1 MQADAAPLRILVIAG
16 DADGNLGDRA
26 ILFGLC
32 RLIRE
37 RRPNASIAA
46 VTSDPERLRR
56 DLDVEGLP
64 KGLGG
69 LWRQLWAMRRAD
81 IVVCG
86 GGGLFQ
92 DDDSLIKMPYWAA
105 RVLAARALSGRVVGT
120 ALGVGPLGA
129 ASSRLA
135 ARLAFACM
143 ERVSVR
149 DEEARAVARRSSPKP
164 VELVPDTA
172 LLMPPAPDDAVTAYL
187 AEAGVPQDGR
197 PLVGVALRR
206 WFPPRRRVIPNQVSA
221 KFAKPKEADA
231 PEAALLP
238 ERIAAVLNA
247 AAKTHPFHVLFLPT
261 YNLAHEADDRVA
273 AAVLA
278 RLEGATGQILRVD
291 DPRLYKGIAGRLKLL
306 IGGRMHPTI
315 LAASMGTPVIGL
327 AYNMKFKGFFDLIGA
342 GERLFNVQDFVRGGN
357 EARIAALVAEALDG
371 ASAPPDTGPLEAA
384 IRAFGGKVFDASVGL
399 EDVRE
404 EEHRA

>member
-1 MQADAAPLRILVIAG
+1 MSVNPSPPRILVIAG

-37 RRPNASIAA
+37 RRPNALIAA
-46 VTSDPERLRR
+46 VSNDPKRLER
-56 DLDVEGLP
+56 DLGIEGLP
-64 KGLGG
+64 KGVRG
-69 LWRQLWAMRRAD
+69 LWAQLRAMRRAD
-81 IVVCG
+81 VVVCG

-92 DDDSLIKMPYWAA
+92 DDDSLVKMPYWAA

-120 ALGVGPLGA
+120 ALGVGPLDSR
-129 ASSRLA
+129 SSRLA

-172 LLMPPAPDDAVTAYL
+172 LLMPAAPGDAVDAYL
-187 AEAGVPQDGR
+187 AEAGVPLDGR
-197 PLVGVALRR
+197 PLVGVAVRR
-206 WFPPRRRVIPNQVSA
+206 WFPSRRRVIPNQVSA

-247 AAKTHPFHVLFLPT
+247 AAETHPFHVLFLPT

-273 AAVLA
+273 AAVMA
-278 RLEGATGQILRVD
+278 RLEGATGQILRVG
-291 DPRLYKGIAGRLKLL
+291 DPTLYKGIVGRLRLL

-315 LAASMGTPVIGL
+315 LAASMGTPVVGL

-357 EARIAALVAEALDG
+357 EAKIAALVAEALDG
-371 ASAPPDTGPLEAA
+371 EAAAPDTAPLEAA
-384 IRAFGGKVFDASVGL
+384 IRAFGHDVFAASVK
-399 EDVRE
+399 
-404 EEHRA
+404 EHRA